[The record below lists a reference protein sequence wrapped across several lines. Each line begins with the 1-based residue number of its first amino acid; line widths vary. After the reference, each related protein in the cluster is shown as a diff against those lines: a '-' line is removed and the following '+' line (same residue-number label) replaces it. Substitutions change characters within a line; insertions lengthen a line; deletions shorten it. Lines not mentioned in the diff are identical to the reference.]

1 MLNPEVAYAEDR
13 IVKVG
18 SVDIADLKALA
29 RANPRK
35 RVRLCAHP
43 GTEDTLHE
51 MLIVH
56 EQGTYVRPHRHPG
69 KSESFHIIEGMAEVV
84 IFTDEGEICEVIPM
98 GVYGSE
104 RVFFY
109 RLGPSLFHT
118 LLIRSPVLVFHE
130 TTNGPFRRADLVF
143 APWAPEEEN
152 VADVASFMDRL
163 GQRLEIH
170 WAVPPANRQQ

>member
-1 MLNPEVAYAEDR
+1 MIPTRMLNPEVVYAEDQ

-18 SVDIADLKALA
+18 SADIAGLKVLA

-43 GTEDTLHE
+43 GTEDALHE

-56 EQGTYVRPHRHPG
+56 QQDTYVRPHRHPG
-69 KSESFHIIEGMAEVV
+69 KSESFHIIEGVADVV
-84 IFTDEGEICEVIPM
+84 IFTGEGEISEVIPM
-98 GVYGSE
+98 GTYGSD

-118 LLIRSPVLVFHE
+118 LMIRSSVLVFHE
-130 TTNGPFRRADLVF
+130 ITNGPFRRADLVF
-143 APWAPEEEN
+143 APWAPAEGN
-152 VADVASFMDRL
+152 TAAATSFMRHL
-163 GQRLEIH
+163 CQRIG
-170 WAVPPANRQQ
+170 A